1 MKLDNI
7 ISHLEIHQKKATVF
21 PGEPLVKRMR
31 QPFTIEYDAD
41 IDLRELHPS
50 IVITPFLLNVIPLL
64 WFLGGTYK
72 VDSMDEDMFTTLEQI
87 KKGFRTLYPNVPWEG
102 NLLPDRL
109 YEKGK
114 NKNNSSWNQVLL
126 FSGGMDSTYAA
137 IKTDPDKTVL
147 LTIQGHDIALNN
159 DIAWKTVC
167 SRVDSFASSFSFRT
181 ARVRANVFRLLRCGD
196 IHKEYPILKPWYGMV
211 QHGLALAGL
220 AFPLA
225 VYHGCDNV
233 IFSSSV
239 GEQVTHVPWGSHPF
253 LEPRLKVNGVK
264 VISEGTELFW
274 VDKVLAIVDFF
285 RSNPELARPFL
296 RICLDGM
303 NGNAVKNCT
312 LCEKCLRGIVSLMIR
327 FEDPSDWGFPVPDPI
342 FSSVKNCLL
351 TMTIPRSNKYIW
363 DRIHQLAL
371 QVLPAFPE
379 IRGEHREFI
388 NWFTNWYE
396 KKYIFQT
403 EKIYPCSSSK
413 ASNENYL

>member
-1 MKLDNI
+1 MRINNI
-7 ISHLEIHQKKATVF
+7 ITNIDVSEKKATVF
-21 PGEPLVKRMR
+21 PGTPLAERMR

-41 IDLRELHPS
+41 IDLRELDPS

-64 WFLGGTYK
+64 WFLGGTCT
-72 VDSMDEDMFTTLEQI
+72 VNSMDEDMFSTLEQI
-87 KKGFRTLYPNVPWEG
+87 KEGFRTLYPNVPWEG
-102 NLLPDRL
+102 RLVPDTLTSVPRR
-109 YEKGK
+109 
-114 NKNNSSWNQVLL
+114 KNNTDLSQVLF
-126 FSGGMDSTYAA
+126 FSGGVDSTYSALNV
-137 IKTDPDKTVL
+137 DPGKTVL
-147 LTIQGHDIALNN
+147 LTVRGHDIAMNN
-159 DIAWKTVC
+159 DLAWDTVC
-167 SRVDSFASSFSFRT
+167 SHVNSFASAFNFRT

-196 IHKEYPILKPWYGMV
+196 IHKEYPVLKPWYGMV
-211 QHGLALAGL
+211 QHGSGLAGL

-225 VYHGCDNV
+225 VYNSWDNV

-285 RSNPELARPFL
+285 SSNPGVARPFL
-296 RICLDGM
+296 RICLDDM
-303 NGNAVKNCT
+303 NGNAIGNCT
-312 LCEKCLRGIVSLMIR
+312 LCEKCLRGIVSLMIK
-327 FEDPSDWGFPVPDPI
+327 FEDPSDWGFPVPDPV
-342 FSSVKNCLL
+342 FNSLKNCLL

-363 DRIHQLAL
+363 DRIHKVAL
-371 QVLPAFPE
+371 QVLSAFPE

-413 ASNENYL
+413 ASS